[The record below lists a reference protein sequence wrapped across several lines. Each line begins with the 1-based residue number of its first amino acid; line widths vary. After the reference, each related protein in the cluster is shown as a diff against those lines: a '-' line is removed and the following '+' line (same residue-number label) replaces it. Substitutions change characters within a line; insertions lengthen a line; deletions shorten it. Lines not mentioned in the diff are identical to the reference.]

1 MSSSESSYPNDPDH
15 PPTELSAEHVTVGQ
29 IVNAHGVN
37 GQLRVR
43 VTSDVADR
51 FQPSGIVYINGAS
64 FTITASR
71 NFRGDQILLAFKE
84 INDRD
89 QARKSVGKLLTVPV
103 ESSPVLPE
111 GEWFHFQL
119 LGLQVIADDGE
130 ELGEITEILETGSND
145 VYVVSQGKSQIL
157 IPALKSVIN
166 EVRLDEGVM
175 LVSLPNGLR

>member
-1 MSSSESSYPNDPDH
+1 MSPSEFSFPTGPDH
-15 PPTELSAEHVTVGQ
+15 RSTELSTDHVIVGQ
-29 IVNAHGVN
+29 IVNVHGVN

-43 VTSDVADR
+43 VTSDVAHR
-51 FQPSGIVYINGAS
+51 FQLGRIVYINEAP

>member
-1 MSSSESSYPNDPDH
+1 MSPSEFSFPTGPDH
-15 PPTELSAEHVTVGQ
+15 RSTELSTDHVIVGQ
-29 IVNAHGVN
+29 IVNVHGVN

-43 VTSDVADR
+43 VTSDVAHR
-51 FQPSGIVYINGAS
+51 FQIGRIVYINEAP

-89 QARKSVGKLLTVPV
+89 EARKFVEELLTVPV
-103 ESSPVLPE
+103 ESIPVLPE

-119 LGLQVIADDGE
+119 LGLQVITDDGE
-130 ELGEITEILETGSND
+130 ELGDITEILETGSND

-166 EVRLDEGVM
+166 EVRLDERVM
-175 LVSLPNGLR
+175 LVSLPDGLR